1 MKLLVIIL
9 LFFLSSLLAIAG
21 PGHDHGEGAFA
32 KGGVQPEHF
41 DLTQEQVDNLGIK
54 LETVKKLAMQDTVE
68 MLAFT
73 ELLPEKSSII
83 SPRSEG
89 EIIDIKVK
97 VGQNFKKGEVLAV
110 LQPLSIGSNKI
121 EIKAPMN
128 GFVLN
133 LYEGIGSVVQAG
145 GWIMEIGDSTK
156 MLVRG
161 VAYETSDI
169 FKLEVGQSAE
179 VHLDIMPNRHIHGK
193 VQKLNRVIDPRT
205 RTFSVYVVIETPLSD
220 VPSGLQGTLEIFT
233 GDNKPVLSVPKSAVL
248 GGLDEYIVY
257 VMNGLHV
264 DRKKVTVGARSG
276 YHIEIKSGLKE
287 GDQVVTRGNYQLQY
301 VSVGRSHSH
310 EHEHNHDKHSDEIT
324 ELNSVDE
331 LIALDALLEE
341 PHEDDNEQ
349 DEHAEHNH

>member
-1 MKLLVIIL
+1 M
-9 LFFLSSLLAIAG
+9 
-21 PGHDHGEGAFA
+21 
-32 KGGVQPEHF
+32 
-41 DLTQEQVDNLGIK
+41 
-54 LETVKKLAMQDTVE
+54 
-68 MLAFT
+68 
-73 ELLPEKSSII
+73 
-83 SPRSEG
+83 
-89 EIIDIKVK
+89 
-97 VGQNFKKGEVLAV
+97 
-110 LQPLSIGSNKI
+110 
-121 EIKAPMN
+121 
-128 GFVLN
+128 
-133 LYEGIGSVVQAG
+133 
-145 GWIMEIGDSTK
+145 
-156 MLVRG
+156 
-161 VAYETSDI
+161 
-169 FKLEVGQSAE
+169 
-179 VHLDIMPNRHIHGK
+179 
-193 VQKLNRVIDPRT
+193 
-205 RTFSVYVVIETPLSD
+205 
-220 VPSGLQGTLEIFT
+220 
-233 GDNKPVLSVPKSAVL
+233 